1 MSSCK
6 FLSVFAAALFLAA
19 CVNIDP
25 ELGSSMVPVS
35 STFKT
40 VTPAAIPIGVKQL
53 MADSLSGFSNNRIT
67 IGAIRQD
74 AEFGLTTRSSVVS
87 LIPLFNTKHDMGTD
101 RKFISM
107 HFMAALDSVSVEN
120 KAEAG
125 ILQNVGVY
133 EAGRR
138 VDFKADGNCNAT
150 FPHDAVR
157 VSDGVPVINGKD
169 SLSFWF
175 TEEFGSKYL
184 KADEYMAA
192 GFDTYSE
199 NLPGIYLETPAPS
212 GQGGRINIFEL
223 QLGYN
228 SNTGYL
234 TGNYAVLNYSAVY
247 NGERRDTSVCFYYGA
262 TGLYDLDSLSTNSG
276 TGSFPQYALNLTGHE
291 TAGLAGDAGATVLVE
306 GGGGLKPVVSAAEIR
321 QAMINEID
329 SREGAGAH
337 ARAVINRA
345 TLNFH
350 YVDDFAGSGDYE
362 LLYKL
367 PQVLSPTCRL
377 KSGESMVAFMGLTDS
392 SSSEE
397 NQGNRDLSLLSFN
410 PDITYHAQELLN
422 MDASATGLVNGN
434 YDIWLL
440 IMHKDI
446 ITTTS
451 SGNSDLSDYYQYLA
465 YQSYMSNMYGGYG
478 GYGGYGYGSYG
489 SYGYSNYYNY
499 AMLAQMYGQST
510 TTSST
515 QTNLDRDRYYC
526 CRLYGPAEATVALR
540 PTLTFTYSVPN
551 KL

>member
-6 FLSVFAAALFLAA
+6 FLPVFAAALFLAA

-35 STFKT
+35 STYKI
-40 VTPAAIPIGVKQL
+40 VTPAPIPIQVKQL
-53 MADSLSGFSNNRIT
+53 MADSLSGFSNNRVT

-74 AEFGLTTRSSVVS
+74 ADFGLTTRASVISFV
-87 LIPLFNTKHDMGTD
+87 PLFNTKHDMGTD

-107 HFMAALDSVSVEN
+107 HFAVALDSVSVEN
-120 KAEAG
+120 TAEAG
-125 ILQNVGVY
+125 ILQSVGVY
-133 EAGRR
+133 EASRP
-138 VDFKADGNCNAT
+138 VNFSKDGNCNAT
-150 FPHDAVR
+150 FPHGAVR
-157 VSDGVPVINGKD
+157 VSAGVPVINGED
-169 SLSFWF
+169 SLSVWF

-184 KADEYMAA
+184 KADEYMAD
-192 GFDTYSE
+192 GFDAYVE
-199 NLPGIYLETPAPS
+199 HLPGIYLDTPVPA

-228 SNTGYL
+228 SDYGYI
-234 TGNYAVLNYSAVY
+234 TGNYATLNYSAVY
-247 NGERRDTSVCFYYGA
+247 DGERRDTSVYFYMGA
-262 TGLYDLDSLSTNSG
+262 TGLYDLDSLATNYG
-276 TGSFPQYALNLTGHE
+276 TGSFPQYALNLTGHQ
-291 TAGLAGDAGATVLVE
+291 TSGLAGDATAQIPVE

-337 ARAVINRA
+337 TRAVINRA
-345 TLNFH
+345 TLNFN

-367 PQVLSPTCRL
+367 PQILSPTCRL
-377 KSGESMVAFMGLTDS
+377 HANDTTVTFMGLTDS

-422 MDASATGLVNGN
+422 MDADAAGLVNGS

-440 IMHKDI
+440 IMHKDVV
-446 ITTTS
+446 TTTS

-510 TTSST
+510 TSTST

-526 CRLYGPAEATVALR
+526 CRLYGPSAAVAGLR

>member
-6 FLSVFAAALFLAA
+6 FLPVLAAALFLSA

-35 STFKT
+35 STYKI
-40 VTPAAIPIGVKQL
+40 VTPTPIPIQVKQL

-74 AEFGLTTRSSVVS
+74 ADFGLTTRASVISFV
-87 LIPLFNTKHDMGTD
+87 PLFNNKHNMGTD

-107 HFMAALDSVSVEN
+107 HFSVALDSVSVEN
-120 KAEAG
+120 KSEAG

-133 EAGRR
+133 EASRP
-138 VDFKADGNCNAT
+138 VDFKNDGNCNAT
-150 FPHDAVR
+150 FPHGTVR
-157 VSDGVPVINGKD
+157 VSSGVPVINGED
-169 SLSFWF
+169 SLSVWF

-184 KADEYMAA
+184 KADEYMKQ
-192 GFDTYSE
+192 GFDAYME
-199 NLPGIYLETPAPS
+199 HLPGIYLDTPAPS

-228 SNTGYL
+228 SDAGYI
-234 TGNYAVLNYSAVY
+234 TGNYATLKYSAVY
-247 NGERRDTSVCFYYGA
+247 DGERRDTSVFFYMGA
-262 TGLYDLDSLSTNSG
+262 TDLYSLDTLASNYG
-276 TGSFPQYALNLTGHE
+276 TGSFPQYALNLTGHQ
-291 TAGLAGDAGATVLVE
+291 TSALAGDAAAQVLVE

-321 QAMINEID
+321 QAMIDEID

-337 ARAVINRA
+337 DRAVINRA

-350 YVDDFAGSGDYE
+350 YVDDFAGSGDYA

-367 PQVLSPTCRL
+367 PQILSPTCRL
-377 KSGESMVAFMGLTDS
+377 RSSATSVSFMGLTDS

-397 NQGNRDLSLLSFN
+397 NQGDRDLSLLSFN
-410 PDITYHAQELLN
+410 PDITYHAQKLLN
-422 MDASATGLVNGN
+422 MDATETGLVNGS

-440 IMHKDI
+440 IMHKDLV
-446 ITTTS
+446 TTTS

-499 AMLAQMYGQST
+499 SMLAQMYGQST
-510 TTSST
+510 TSTST

-526 CRLYGPAEATVALR
+526 CRLYGPTAAVANLR
-540 PTLTFTYSVPN
+540 PALTFTYSVPN

>member
-6 FLSVFAAALFLAA
+6 FLPVFAAALFLAA

-35 STFKT
+35 STYTT

-74 AEFGLTTRSSVVS
+74 ADFGLTTRASVISFV
-87 LIPLFNTKHDMGTD
+87 PLFNTKHDMGTD

-107 HFMAALDSVSVEN
+107 HFSVALDSISVEN

-133 EAGRR
+133 EASRP
-138 VDFKADGNCNAT
+138 VDFAKDGDCNAT
-150 FPHDAVR
+150 FPHGAVR
-157 VSDGVPVINGKD
+157 VSSGVPVINGED
-169 SLSFWF
+169 SLSVWF

-184 KADEYMAA
+184 KADEYMAG
-192 GFDTYSE
+192 GFDTYTA
-199 NLPGIYLETPAPS
+199 NLPGIYLDTPAPV
-212 GQGGRINIFEL
+212 GQGGRINIFDL
-223 QLGYN
+223 QLGYD
-228 SNTGYL
+228 SNYGYI
-234 TGNYAVLNYSAVY
+234 TGNYATLKYSAVY
-247 NGERRDTSVCFYYGA
+247 NGERRDTSVFFYMGA
-262 TGLYDLDSLSTNSG
+262 TGLYDLDSLAKNSG
-276 TGSFPQYALNLTGHE
+276 TGNFPQYALNLTGHQ
-291 TAGLAGDAGATVLVE
+291 TAGQAGDAGALVLVE

-337 ARAVINRA
+337 NRAVINKA

-350 YVDDFAGSGDYE
+350 YVDDFAGGGDYE

-377 KSGESMVAFMGLTDS
+377 HASDSTVSFMGLTDS

-397 NQGNRDLSLLSFN
+397 NQGDRDLSLLGFN

-422 MDASATGLVNGN
+422 MKADNAGLANGS

-440 IMHKDI
+440 IMHRDL

-499 AMLAQMYGQST
+499 SMLAQMYGQST
-510 TTSST
+510 TSTST

-526 CRLYGPAEATVALR
+526 CRLYGPAAAAPELR
-540 PTLTFTYSVPN
+540 PTLSFTYSVPN
-551 KL
+551 KK